1 MFTLIKNILLNTE
14 DVDLIQPRWEGDRI
28 YLEILFRT
36 RKHPIRVPCDTEDE
50 MDLLFQSIT
59 EELTMHSRKRERH
72 SRTNI
77 AE

>member
-50 MDLLFQSIT
+50 MDLPVLERTDSLRFIT
-59 EELTMHSRKRERH
+59 MTIEER
-72 SRTNI
+72 
-77 AE
+77 